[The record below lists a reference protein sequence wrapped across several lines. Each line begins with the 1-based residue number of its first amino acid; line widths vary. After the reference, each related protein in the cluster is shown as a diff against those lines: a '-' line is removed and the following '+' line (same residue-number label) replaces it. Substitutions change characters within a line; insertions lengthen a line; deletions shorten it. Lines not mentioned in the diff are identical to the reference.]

1 MELSNYTLV
10 HLSFAL
16 SGKLINIFQRC
27 SRTRRRPKC
36 TFSFLFIEGLISFVA
51 STVALNYLTLRYL
64 SPYIWDWKKVLPN
77 DPHWKGCQLQ
87 KAWMALRSNI
97 WRLNVSK
104 LAKVEVFSI
113 PFLFYEFWQKH
124 TCLLGWSLMSS
135 CLHAQQE
142 SESWMLLPQ
151 QLLARF
157 LLLRA
162 PCRVSYNNKR
172 RVRLGLDR
180 DYLCTSQKLALI
192 Q

>member
-104 LAKVEVFSI
+104 LAKVGEGRIFFHPLSILWVLAKTHLLVGVKSNVFLSAC
-113 PFLFYEFWQKH
+113 
-124 TCLLGWSLMSS
+124 T
-135 CLHAQQE
+135 
-142 SESWMLLPQ
+142 
-151 QLLARF
+151 ARIGELNAF
-157 LLLRA
+157 A
-162 PCRVSYNNKR
+162 TTT
-172 RVRLGLDR
+172 
-180 DYLCTSQKLALI
+180 TSQIPITARTLPCFL
-192 Q
+192 